1 MLEIERLSA
10 KPAGF
15 DDNGFANYIP
25 FEFRLGAGNAGNCRA
40 RCECISLQIECSRV
54 EKRRQASSLYFIGLS
69 ARMISDAPHPA
80 YRNLSA
86 KLASMKVVHNM
97 YSESTLPESPKSKYA
112 GGARRRQKYRLR
124 FRYHILPHP
133 VHTSRCSR
141 FLRLSA
147 IIEAIQTEHPLL
159 IWETAL
165 KRVKST

>member
-40 RCECISLQIECSRV
+40 HFECISLQIECSRV
-54 EKRRQASSLYFIGLS
+54 EKRRQASPRCFIGLS
-69 ARMISDAPHPA
+69 ARMICRYAGAPHPA

-97 YSESTLPESPKSKYA
+97 YSDSTLPESPKS
-112 GGARRRQKYRLR
+112 
-124 FRYHILPHP
+124 
-133 VHTSRCSR
+133 
-141 FLRLSA
+141 
-147 IIEAIQTEHPLL
+147 
-159 IWETAL
+159 
-165 KRVKST
+165 